1 MREGSRYGE
10 PSLFKEYF
18 ALSGAAGADEVR
30 MYQDIRASSAFL
42 WFRRNISTSSR
53 SAQREL
59 LATARQTAFSAVR
72 PVMR

>member
-1 MREGSRYGE
+1 MKAGSRYGE
-10 PSLFKEYF
+10 PFLFKEYF
-18 ALSGAAGADEVR
+18 ALSGAAGADEAR
-30 MYQDIRASSAFL
+30 MYQDTRASSAFL

-59 LATARQTAFSAVR
+59 LANARQTAFNAAS